1 MQRDYILRLIEQAGT
16 ALRRL
21 IARLEGG
28 ARHAELMADLQ
39 RTAQLGGLDIDLLRM
54 CDAQGLLHVVA
65 PTGEPDPSRTWL
77 AAETLLVDARAARAE
92 GNLDHAREG
101 FAKAA
106 SLFRLLEP
114 TWVLPSGFPE
124 ATDRV
129 AEIETHLA
137 EIAAAVGK

>member
-16 ALRRL
+16 ALKRL
-21 IARLEGG
+21 FARLEGG

-77 AAETLLVDARAARAE
+77 AAETLLVDARVARAAPTSRKLA
-92 GNLDHAREG
+92 G
-101 FAKAA
+101 AA
-106 SLFRLLEP
+106 PAAFVTSSVAMASPAPLTRQP
-114 TWVLPSGFPE
+114 MSPSKF
-124 ATDRV
+124 T
-129 AEIETHLA
+129 
-137 EIAAAVGK
+137 